1 MNLLPQYDTK
11 LFTDIYDKVD
21 TFVADYNTINLGGI
35 TDPTLVNKLFY
46 LLYAKFG
53 NSPIANLDENQFKY
67 KLFSTVF
74 MYGPAWESRLDIQD
88 KVRALLVP
96 NTETGNLD
104 DLLQGAK
111 AIYNHALNPET
122 DPSTLAPDELTYI
135 NEQNTTQYKKSKM
148 DAYGQVWRLISTDV
162 TADFLAKFN
171 DCFKKFVRPANPLI
185 YATDNEE

>member
-21 TFVADYNTINLGGI
+21 TFVTDYNTINLGGL
-35 TDPTLVNKLFY
+35 TDTELVNKLYY

-74 MYGPAWESRLDIQD
+74 MYGPAWEKKLDIQNEI
-88 KVRALLVP
+88 R
-96 NTETGNLD
+96 NLSAD
-104 DLLQGAK
+104 ELLQGAK

-148 DAYGQVWRLISTDV
+148 DAYGQLWRLISTDV

-171 DCFKKFVRPANPLI
+171 DCFKKFVKPANPLI
-185 YATDNEE
+185 YVTDEE

>member
-21 TFVADYNTINLGGI
+21 TFVTDYNTINLGGI
-35 TDPTLVNKLFY
+35 TDPTLVNKLYY

-74 MYGPAWESRLDIQD
+74 MYGPAWEKKLDIQNEI
-88 KVRALLVP
+88 R
-96 NTETGNLD
+96 NLSAD
-104 DLLQGAK
+104 ELLQGAK

-122 DPSTLAPDELTYI
+122 DPSTLAPDELPYV

-148 DAYGQVWRLISTDV
+148 DAYGQLWRLISTDV

-185 YATDNEE
+185 YVTDEE

>member
-21 TFVADYNTINLGGI
+21 TFVADYNSINLGGL
-35 TDPTLVNKLFY
+35 TDPTLVTKLFY
-46 LLYAKFG
+46 LLYSKFG

-74 MYGPAWESRLDIQD
+74 MYGPAWEKRLDIQNEI
-88 KVRALLVP
+88 R
-96 NTETGNLD
+96 NLSAD

-111 AIYNHALNPET
+111 AIHNHALNPET
-122 DPSTLAPDELTYI
+122 DPSTANLTELTYI
-135 NEQNTTQYKKSKM
+135 NEQNTTNYTKSKM
-148 DAYGQVWRLISTDV
+148 DAYGQLWSLISTDV

-185 YATDNEE
+185 YVTDEE